1 MPLTDIIAHFSTAA
15 ADGTPGGYPVTRRA
29 ATTYNSSGIAVLG
42 GTSGFTIDAC
52 VVPVESQH
60 GGRERITLPEGVH
73 TEDVRII
80 DTTTYLQPEPP
91 DIITIAGESFAVF
104 RVEGPVRMGGGTR
117 YTAYAARQVI
127 P

>member
-29 ATTYNSSGIAVLG
+29 PTTYSSAGIAVPG
-42 GTSGFTIDAC
+42 GTSAFTFDAC
-52 VVPVESQH
+52 IVPLD
-60 GGRERITLPEGVH
+60 GRERITLPNGVH
-73 TEDVRII
+73 TNDVRVI
-80 DTTTYLQPEPP
+80 DTTTQLQPEPP
-91 DIITIAGESFAVF
+91 DIITIAGEPFAVF

-117 YTAYAARQVI
+117 WTAYAARQVI